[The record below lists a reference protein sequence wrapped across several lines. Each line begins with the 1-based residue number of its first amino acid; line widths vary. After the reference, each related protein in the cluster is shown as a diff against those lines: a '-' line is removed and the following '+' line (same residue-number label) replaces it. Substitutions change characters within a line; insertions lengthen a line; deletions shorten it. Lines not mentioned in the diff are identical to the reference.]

1 MIDTI
6 FELQQQVIDGNAN
19 ALEAYIN
26 LKKLEKALA
35 TVIANVQPYAMD
47 EASRYGERTFD
58 KFGAKVELKNA
69 AARWDYANCIQV
81 NHLSAKLKTMQE
93 LAQLAVNSELYDEDG
108 LRIEAAKKV
117 EGKST
122 ISVTINK

>member
-1 MIDTI
+1 
-6 FELQQQVIDGNAN
+6 VIDGNAN

-26 LKKLEKALA
+26 LKKLEKALS
-35 TVIANVQPYAMD
+35 TIITNVQPYALD

-69 AARWDYANCIQV
+69 ASRWDYSNCIQV

-93 LAQLAVNSELYDEDG
+93 LAQLAVNSELYDENG
-108 LRIEAAKKV
+108 LQIEPAKKV

-122 ISVTINK
+122 ISVTIK